1 MTRPEYA
8 SPCGLYCGVC
18 AILIAHR
25 DGNEKFKKRL
35 VDIYRGE
42 VPGKGILPNCETL
55 TTEDI
60 QCEGCLSHT
69 RFMHC
74 HQCDIRDCCM
84 TKGIAGCH
92 ECSEFPCRFID
103 EFPMAVG
110 KQVIQRCV
118 PLRREISTEQWMQ
131 DEENRY
137 FCPECGHK
145 VFRGVVRCNQC
156 KAGLSLD

>member
-25 DGNEKFKKRL
+25 DNNEKFKKRL
-35 VDIYRGE
+35 VALYKGD
-42 VPGKGILPNCETL
+42 VPGKGILPNCENL
-55 TTEDI
+55 TTDDI
-60 QCEGCLSHT
+60 VCEGCLSDN

-74 HQCDIRDCCM
+74 QQCDIRECTM
-84 TKGIAGCH
+84 AKGIAGCH
-92 ECSEFPCRFID
+92 ECGDFPCRFID
-103 EFPMAVG
+103 KFPMTVG
-110 KQVIQRCV
+110 KQVILRCV
-118 PLRREISTEQWMQ
+118 PLRRAISTEQWMQ
-131 DEENRY
+131 DEEDRY